1 MIRPADENREESHY
15 DVTVPADAVNNISGQ
30 VLITIVMG
38 DSPAEEAGI
47 QAGDLVTTVNGDTLS
62 STMPSIDLIERTQS
76 SANQEMVWTIL
87 RDGEI
92 RQITVTP
99 RDESGQG
106 QVGASIQ
113 SAFRTSDGV
122 QIYEANPQQELTPK
136 PLGEAVVFGFTR
148 TYEIFELIVTLPA
161 QIINGAVSAEEARP
175 VSIVGISQIGGS
187 IVQQSVQE
195 RNPSIALNFMA
206 LISIFLGITN
216 LLPIPALDGGRIVFV
231 LIEMVRGKP
240 VPPHIEAQIHYIGMA
255 LLLLLGVIVIIY
267 DIVNPLDL
275 LVQ

>member
-1 MIRPADENREESHY
+1 
-15 DVTVPADAVNNISGQ
+15 
-30 VLITIVMG
+30 MG

-47 QAGDLVTTVNGDTLS
+47 QAGDLVVTVNGEALNSANPTA
-62 STMPSIDLIERTQS
+62 DLIERTQA
-76 SANQEMVWTIL
+76 SANQQMRWSLL
-87 RDGEI
+87 RDGDI
-92 RQITVTP
+92 RQVTVTP
-99 RDESGQG
+99 RGDSGQA
-106 QVGASIQ
+106 QVGVGIQ
-113 SAFRTSDGV
+113 SVYRIADGV
-122 QIYEANPQQELTPK
+122 QLYEANPQQELTPK
-136 PLGEAVVFGFTR
+136 PLGEAVAFGFTR
-148 TYEIFELIVTLPA
+148 TYEVLELIVTLPA
-161 QIINGAVSAEEARP
+161 KLINGVISAEEARP

-187 IVQQSVQE
+187 IVEQSIQE

-216 LLPIPALDGGRIVFV
+216 LLPIPALDGGRIMFV

-275 LVQ
+275 IVQ